1 MLEKEY
7 KIEELTELYEQGF
20 FKNTRVGQE
29 IEDMVAEFKENLLRN
44 SKIELAN
51 ATNLILQEEG
61 IETTDEFYEK
71 YIADKRR
78 TRVNMALFSFIKYL
92 KSNHPEMIR
101 AQSES
106 YDDNFADLKTVRLQ
120 FRNARNYFNDLHLL
134 YKNFYDRNN
143 FTYINQRLFLEKLS
157 EFPYDFRIDPGK
169 VIPPEYFK

>member
-7 KIEELTELYEQGF
+7 KIEELSELYEQGF
-20 FKNTRVGQE
+20 FKNTRIGQE
-29 IEDMVAEFKENLLRN
+29 IEDMVAEFKENLLRSN
-44 SKIELAN
+44 KIELAN

-78 TRVNMALFSFIKYL
+78 TRVNMSLFSFIKYL

-101 AQSES
+101 SQSEP
-106 YDDNFADLKTVRLQ
+106 YDDNFVDLKTVRLQ

-157 EFPYDFRIDPGK
+157 EFPYYFRIDPGK